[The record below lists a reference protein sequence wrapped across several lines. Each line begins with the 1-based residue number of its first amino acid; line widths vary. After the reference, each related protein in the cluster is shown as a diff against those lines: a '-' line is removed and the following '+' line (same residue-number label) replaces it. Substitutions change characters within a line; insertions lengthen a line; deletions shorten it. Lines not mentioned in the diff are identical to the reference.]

1 MDYIRVCV
9 SEGKEIEV
17 LVFATSVWRELNSME
32 VNKLLNFVSGW
43 DQNLT
48 QKQGKGEKYC
58 YI

>member
-1 MDYIRVCV
+1 MDYIRVYV
-9 SEGKEIEV
+9 SEGKETEV